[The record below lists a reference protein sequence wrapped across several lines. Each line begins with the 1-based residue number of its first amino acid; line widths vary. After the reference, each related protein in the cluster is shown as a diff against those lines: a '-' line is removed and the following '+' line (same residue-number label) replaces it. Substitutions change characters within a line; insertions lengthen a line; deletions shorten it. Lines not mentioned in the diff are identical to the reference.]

1 MKKWD
6 LSNQSRTIQFI
17 AAIITACFGGWLFH
31 LIKVPIP
38 WLLGP
43 MAALLIAS
51 RFKNV
56 TFYWPVAMR
65 DTGLIIVGYSI
76 GISFT
81 KSSLSDIISHLPS
94 MLILT
99 TLIVLA
105 CAGMA
110 FVISKWSGIDYPTA
124 LTSSIP
130 GGLSQ
135 IVIFAEEMKG
145 IDLTIVTFFHVTRVL
160 VVVFLLP
167 FVVFSPIFL
176 KERTMGSA
184 EIVKNSIQWNQF
196 FPDILFFAVICLLAA
211 IIGKKIKLP
220 APYFLAPVMVAALL
234 NLFVLKG
241 LPLPSSLLNLAQF
254 MVGGYIGLLLKPEK
268 MKSKKKIISFAL
280 ISGIIMVG
288 ITMAF
293 SLLLTKTYHLSTITG
308 FLSLAPGGMDQMG
321 IIAHEV
327 NADLSTVTSYQL
339 FRMLYIYI
347 AVPPLLRLVLKL
359 SIRKKQ
365 QIINVHGVQRKEEI
379 E

>member
-1 MKKWD
+1 MLNKWD

-17 AAIITACFGGWLFH
+17 AAIITAVIGGLLFN

-51 RFKNV
+51 RFRNV
-56 TFYWPVAMR
+56 RFYWPVAMR
-65 DTGLIIVGYSI
+65 DTGLMIVGYSI

-81 KSSLSDIISHLPS
+81 KSSLSDIISQLPS

-105 CAGMA
+105 CAGLA
-110 FVISKWSGIDYPTA
+110 FVTSKWSGIDYPTA
-124 LTSSIP
+124 LTSSVP

-160 VVVFLLP
+160 IVVFLVP

-176 KERTMGSA
+176 KERTTGSV
-184 EIVKNSIQWNQF
+184 EIVNNSMPWNHF
-196 FPDILFFAVICLLAA
+196 SPDIFLFAVICLFAA

-220 APYFLAPVMVAALL
+220 APFFLAPVMVAALL
-234 NLFVLKG
+234 NLFVIQG
-241 LPLPSSLLNLAQF
+241 FPLPPSLLDIAQF

-268 MKSKKKIISFAL
+268 IKNKKKVISFAL
-280 ISGIIMVG
+280 INGLIMVG

-293 SLLLTKTYHLSTITG
+293 SLLLTKAYNLSIITG

-327 NADLSTVTSYQL
+327 KADLSTVTSYQL

-347 AVPPLLRLVLKL
+347 AVPPLLRFVLKL
-359 SIRKKQ
+359 SNRRKNNKSMNLH
-365 QIINVHGVQRKEEI
+365 IK
-379 E
+379 

>member
-1 MKKWD
+1 MLNKWD

-17 AAIITACFGGWLFH
+17 AALITAVIGGLLFN

-51 RFKNV
+51 RFRNV

-65 DTGLIIVGYSI
+65 DTGLMIVGYSI

-81 KSSLSDIISHLPS
+81 KSSLSDIISQLPS

-105 CAGMA
+105 CAGLAYVM
-110 FVISKWSGIDYPTA
+110 SKWSGIDYPTA

-160 VVVFLLP
+160 IVVFLIP

-176 KERTMGSA
+176 KERTTGLS
-184 EIVKNSIQWNQF
+184 EIVNNSVPWNHF
-196 FPDILFFAVICLLAA
+196 SPDIFLFAVICLFAA
-211 IIGKKIKLP
+211 IIGKKVKLP
-220 APYFLAPVMVAALL
+220 APFFLAPVLVAALL
-234 NLFVLKG
+234 NLFVMQG
-241 LPLPSSLLNLAQF
+241 IPLPPSLLDTAQF

-268 MKSKKKIISFAL
+268 IKNKRKIISFAL
-280 ISGIIMVG
+280 MNGLIMVG

-293 SLLLTKTYHLSTITG
+293 SLLLTKTHHLSTITG

-327 NADLSTVTSYQL
+327 KADLSTVTSYQL

-359 SIRKKQ
+359 SNRRKNNKSMNLH
-365 QIINVHGVQRKEEI
+365 IK
-379 E
+379 